1 MYNMKYNYN
10 QINET
15 DWSLE
20 VIGLNTHII
29 FSLSPVLGIGHPE
42 HIQMIEDF
50 KDVSKLEYFVSL
62 LIDNPSTAFSIY
74 NNLA

>member
-1 MYNMKYNYN
+1 MKYNYN

-20 VIGLNTHII
+20 VINPETNII
-29 FSLSPVLGIGHPE
+29 FHLSPVPGIGHHE

-50 KDVSKLEYFVSL
+50 KDVLKLEYFVSL
-62 LIDNPSTAFSIY
+62 LIKDPTTAFSIY
-74 NNLA
+74 NSNLSL

>member
-1 MYNMKYNYN
+1 MKYNYN

-20 VIGLNTHII
+20 VINPETNIM
-29 FSLSPVLGIGHPE
+29 FYLSPVLGIGHPE

-62 LIDNPSTAFSIY
+62 LIANPATAFSIY
-74 NNLA
+74 NNLV